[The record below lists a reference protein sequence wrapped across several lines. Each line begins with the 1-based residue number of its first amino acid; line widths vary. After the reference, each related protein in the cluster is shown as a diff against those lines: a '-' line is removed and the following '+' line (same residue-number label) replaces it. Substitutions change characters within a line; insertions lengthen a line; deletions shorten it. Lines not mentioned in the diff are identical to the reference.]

1 MKILRNV
8 NYLHIYFVHV
18 QGSPTFAARFTNK
31 EEK

>member
-18 QGSPTFAARFTNK
+18 QEGPTFAARFTNK